1 MTPYSLLIT
10 LLTTSL
16 CQSQVPPPPQTSGN
30 FRVES
35 FGPGT
40 TKTTDNVVTNIKGE
54 MPKVIYGS
62 SRQSKAFVTTRQ
74 GNQAVDDGITW
85 EGKRAY
91 LSLTYE
97 LIVLDNQKNEFVW
110 STSVGAF
117 WDVLTI
123 ANAAETG
130 KPPVY
135 VLELGSTRHPEYK
148 QRFDLSTGK
157 QLALIGNLA
166 MPVGTPIKPR
176 LEFRGSAGLVD
187 GKEYQLVS
195 SSDDWSK
202 LRNKLFPA
210 DTKSLPA
217 DKDID
222 FTKEV
227 VLVCYAGK
235 TFNWNGISSE
245 LVMEDD
251 QRILVR
257 LHRHTYQSMG
267 QTPDTYP
274 YGIIVLPKKPEK
286 DYVLE
291 YNRQNLI
298 GGPPLWKHFLTLKL
312 PK

>member
-1 MTPYSLLIT
+1 MAPYCLLIT

-16 CQSQVPPPPQTSGN
+16 CQSQVPPPPQTSGS

-35 FGPGT
+35 FGPGAS
-40 TKTTDNVVTNIKGE
+40 KTTNNIVTNIKGE
-54 MPKVIYGS
+54 MPKVVYGS
-62 SRQSKAFVTTRQ
+62 SRQSKAFVTTKNGQ
-74 GNQAVDDGITW
+74 QAVDDGITW
-85 EGKRAY
+85 DGKRAY
-91 LSLTYE
+91 LSLTYH
-97 LIVLDNQKNEFVW
+97 LVVLDNLKNENAW
-110 STSVGAF
+110 SASVGAF

-123 ANAAETG
+123 ANTAEAG
-130 KPPVY
+130 KPPEY

-148 QRFDLSTGK
+148 QRFDLSNGK
-157 QLALIGNLA
+157 QLALVGGPA
-166 MPVGTPIKPR
+166 MPAGTPIKPR
-176 LEFRGSAGLVD
+176 LEFRGSAGLIH

-195 SSDDWSK
+195 SSDEWLK

-210 DTKSLPA
+210 DTKSLPT

-227 VLVCYAGK
+227 ALVCYAGK

-245 LVMEDD
+245 LVVEDD
-251 QRILVR
+251 QRLLIR

-274 YGIIVLPKKPEK
+274 YGIIVLPKKPGS

-298 GGPPLWKHFLTLKL
+298 GGPPQWKHFLTLKL